1 MATKLED
8 RFIPIGSSTG
18 AALKFRLD
26 PEIYNATIGTILGV
40 AASSSADEII
50 PITKRL
56 AGKST
61 AAQLLKVTVR
71 RGTGDDEETRQIE
84 LICDKQSVT
93 TAKDGS
99 TGLKGK
105 TLKLGGVTTRDWT
118 VISVV

>member
-1 MATKLED
+1 MSTKLED
-8 RFIPIGSSTG
+8 RYIPIGSATG

-40 AASSSADEII
+40 AATTTADEII
-50 PITKRL
+50 PITKKL

-71 RGTGDDEETRQIE
+71 RGTGDDEETRVVE
-84 LICDKQSVT
+84 MICDKQAVT
-93 TAKDGS
+93 VAKDGT

-105 TLKLGGVTTRDWT
+105 ILKLGGTTTRDWT

>member
-8 RFIPIGSSTG
+8 RYIPVGSGTG
-18 AALKFRLD
+18 VALKFRLD

-40 AASSSADEII
+40 AATSSADEII

-56 AGKST
+56 AGRST
-61 AAQLLKVTVR
+61 AAQLLKVTVK
-71 RGTGDDEETRQIE
+71 RGTGDDEETRVVE
-84 LICDKQSVT
+84 LICDKQSVI

-105 TLKLGGVTTRDWT
+105 ILKLGGSTTRDWT
-118 VISVV
+118 VESVV